1 MCSPYL
7 VIERDIQLPIII
19 MLQIIKAISS
29 ACGVKKVNQSI
40 WTLMVNQQLL
50 GYFLLKIKIK

>member
-19 MLQIIKAISS
+19 MLQIINAISS
-29 ACGVKKVNQSI
+29 ACGVKKFNQSI